1 MKLLLNTSTALAIAI
16 AFTQTATAAKPD
28 KKGGDKA
35 PPTPEEAFKKLDKDS
50 DGSVTLDEFKA
61 SGHGKKDPAKAEE
74 IYKKIDKDSNGK
86 VTLEEFKAHGPKPG
100 KKGAPEAPKADAPK
114 PEAK

>member
-1 MKLLLNTSTALAIAI
+1 MKLLLNTFTALAVAI
-16 AFTQTATAAKPD
+16 AFTQTATAAKGD
-28 KKGGDKA
+28 KKGDKT
-35 PPTPEEAFKKLDKDS
+35 PPTPEEAFKKLDKDN

-61 SGHGKKDPAKAEE
+61 SGHGKKDPAKAEG
-74 IYKKIDKDSNGK
+74 IYKKMDKDSNSK
-86 VTLEEFKAHGPKPG
+86 LTLEEFKAHGPKPG